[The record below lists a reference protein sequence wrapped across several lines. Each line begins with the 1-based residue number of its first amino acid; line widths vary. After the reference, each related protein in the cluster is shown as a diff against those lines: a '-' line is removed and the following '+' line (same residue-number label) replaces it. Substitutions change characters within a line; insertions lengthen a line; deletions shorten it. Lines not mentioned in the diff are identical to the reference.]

1 MRCIEMKKRL
11 LLLLLRFG
19 YRGGR
24 MSGCTSGCIS
34 GCMLACW
41 VTCMLALPQ
50 SAHATDVFGRSD
62 DGSAAVQKA
71 PAHAWA
77 MPQPLRELLVTGIQI
92 QGVLNEKLADAL
104 EDVRDGSNPWARW
117 IIILAAFAYGILHAL
132 GPGHGKLGVAAYL
145 ASHRARVAHAA
156 WLSAWAALAQALSAI
171 LLVLAFG
178 QFFHRELNTV
188 LTHAADLELASYI
201 ALFAVGAWTLWSVA
215 TRRDCCDISTR
226 MQWPDA
232 ARSRELDADAASDG
246 VDGAELRPGMYL
258 AHAMRPAAAR
268 PPRQTVVHSA
278 PSSAVPQPSGRIWI
292 VRQIFFTGLALGI
305 RPCAGALFV
314 LLSALAYGV
323 FLTGVLAA
331 LAMAVGVALT
341 VLLIALAG
349 LGVNRALTSRAQR
362 RGQSVERV
370 RRVLALSGAVF
381 IVGFAGLQSF
391 LLLAGMVA
399 PSLS

>member
-1 MRCIEMKKRL
+1 
-11 LLLLLRFG
+11 
-19 YRGGR
+19 
-24 MSGCTSGCIS
+24 
-34 GCMLACW
+34 MLACW
-41 VTCMLALPQ
+41 VTCMLVLPQ

-62 DGSAAVQKA
+62 DGSAAVQEA

-77 MPQPLRELLVTGIQI
+77 MPQPLRELLVTGIRI

-104 EDVRDGSNPWARW
+104 EDVRDGSNAWARW

-171 LLVLAFG
+171 LLVVAFG
-178 QFFHRELNTV
+178 QIFHGELNTV
-188 LTHAADLELASYI
+188 LTRAADLELASYI

-226 MQWPDA
+226 TQWPDA
-232 ARSRELDADAASDG
+232 ARSRELDADAASNGD
-246 VDGAELRPGMYL
+246 DGAELRPGTYL
-258 AHAMRPAAAR
+258 AHAMRPAAVRPAR
-268 PPRQTVVHSA
+268 RRVIRSSVGSQPSA
-278 PSSAVPQPSGRIWI
+278 QPSAQLSGRIWI

-323 FLTGVLAA
+323 FLTGVMAA

-341 VLLIALAG
+341 VLLIALAS

>member
-1 MRCIEMKKRL
+1 MKKRL
-11 LLLLLRFG
+11 RLLLLRFG

-24 MSGCTSGCIS
+24 IRSCMSGG
-34 GCMLACW
+34 MLACW
-41 VTCMLALPQ
+41 ITCMLVLPQ

-62 DGSAAVQKA
+62 DGSAAVQEA

-77 MPQPLRELLVTGIQI
+77 MPQPLRELLVKGIEI

-104 EDVRDGSNPWARW
+104 EDVRDGANPWARW
-117 IIILAAFAYGILHAL
+117 IIILAAFTYGILHAL

-171 LLVLAFG
+171 FLVLAFG

-188 LTHAADLELASYI
+188 LTRAADLELASYI
-201 ALFAVGAWTLWSVA
+201 ALFAVGAWTLWSVG

-232 ARSRELDADAASDG
+232 ARSRELDADADAATDG
-246 VDGAELRPGMYL
+246 DGGAALRPGTYL
-258 AHAMRPAAAR
+258 AHAMRPAAVRLSRRPVVQSAR
-268 PPRQTVVHSA
+268 
-278 PSSAVPQPSGRIWI
+278 SSARSQASGRVWI

-341 VLLIALAG
+341 VLLIALAS

>member
-1 MRCIEMKKRL
+1 
-11 LLLLLRFG
+11 
-19 YRGGR
+19 
-24 MSGCTSGCIS
+24 
-34 GCMLACW
+34 
-41 VTCMLALPQ
+41 
-50 SAHATDVFGRSD
+50 
-62 DGSAAVQKA
+62 
-71 PAHAWA
+71 
-77 MPQPLRELLVTGIQI
+77 
-92 QGVLNEKLADAL
+92 
-104 EDVRDGSNPWARW
+104 
-117 IIILAAFAYGILHAL
+117 
-132 GPGHGKLGVAAYL
+132 VAAYL

-188 LTHAADLELASYI
+188 LTRAADLELASYI
-201 ALFAVGAWTLWSVA
+201 ALFAVGAWTLWSVG

-232 ARSRELDADAASDG
+232 ARSRELDADADAAANGDE
-246 VDGAELRPGMYL
+246 GAALRPGTYL
-258 AHAMRPAAAR
+258 AHAMRPSAVRLPRRPVVNSAR
-268 PPRQTVVHSA
+268 
-278 PSSAVPQPSGRIWI
+278 SSAVSQPSGRIWI

-314 LLSALAYGV
+314 LISALAYGV

-341 VLLIALAG
+341 VLLIALAS

>member
-1 MRCIEMKKRL
+1 MKKRL
-11 LLLLLRFG
+11 GILLLRFG

-24 MSGCTSGCIS
+24 IRGCIRGCLS
-34 GCMLACW
+34 GGILACW
-41 VTCMLALPQ
+41 ITCMLVLPQ

-62 DGSAAVQKA
+62 DGSTAVQEA

-77 MPQPLRELLVTGIQI
+77 MPQPLRELLVKGIEI

-188 LTHAADLELASYI
+188 LTRAADLELASYI
-201 ALFAVGAWTLWSVA
+201 ALFAVGAWTLWSVG

-232 ARSRELDADAASDG
+232 ARSRELDADADADAAANG
-246 VDGAELRPGMYL
+246 DEGAALRPGTYL
-258 AHAMRPAAAR
+258 AHAMRPSAVRLPRRPVVNSAR
-268 PPRQTVVHSA
+268 
-278 PSSAVPQPSGRIWI
+278 SSAVSQPSGRIWI

-314 LLSALAYGV
+314 LISALAYGV

-341 VLLIALAG
+341 VLLIALAS